1 MTGGDDRRV
10 CLWNPHREV
19 VDESSSVT
27 APIKEYSA
35 HNQRVLD
42 VAIAADNASFASCGG
57 DRTVFVWD
65 VMSGR
70 VTKRLVGH
78 DQRVNAVR
86 YNSDCSVLLTASYD
100 RTIRCWDLRSNNNS
114 RPIQVLKGAADSIS
128 SLAVSAHEIVSGSID
143 GSVCVYDLRAGRVS
157 RDAFGTPIGHVALS
171 HDHNCVL
178 AAALDSALLLLDKA
192 SGQVLCEYTGHVN
205 TTFQTAACLSNDDAR
220 VLAGS
225 EDGCLHVWDL
235 VSAKLLRTRRCHHG
249 PLVALSTHP
258 NGRSVLTAS
267 HDGTCKLWS
276 SGAEPRD

>member
-1 MTGGDDRRV
+1 MTAGDDRKV
-10 CLWNPHREV
+10 CLWNPHREG
-19 VDESSSVT
+19 VDGS
-27 APIKEYSA
+27 APIKEYTA

-42 VAIAADNASFASCGG
+42 IAIAADNASFASCGG
-57 DRTVFVWD
+57 DRAVFLWD

-70 VTKRLVGH
+70 VTRRLEGH

-86 YNSDCSVLLTASYD
+86 YNAECTVLLSASYD
-100 RTIRCWDLRSNNNS
+100 RTVRCWDLRSHNS

-128 SLAVSAHEIVSGSID
+128 SLAVSAHEIISGSID

-178 AAALDSALLLLDKA
+178 AAALDSALLLLDKS
-192 SGQVLCEYTGHVN
+192 SGQVLCEYTGHLN
-205 TTFQTAACLSNDDAR
+205 TTFQLAACLSNDDAR
-220 VLAGS
+220 VLGGS

-235 VSAKLLRTRRCHHG
+235 VGGKQLRTRRCHRG

-258 NGRSVLTAS
+258 NGRAVLTAS

-276 SGAEPRD
+276 SGAER